1 MATKSCHLLHYKN
14 GVNRFKVNITQLCDT
29 LKKILNLLAKK
40 INECIFIF
48 TLQKQFKEY
57 ALSKAHF
64 KNFHKLLFTFV
75 YTKVKS

>member
-1 MATKSCHLLHYKN
+1 MATLRCHLLHYKN
-14 GVNRFKVNITQLCDT
+14 GVTRFKINITQLCDT
-29 LKKILNLLAKK
+29 FKKILNLLAKQ
-40 INECIFIF
+40 IYEGIFTF